1 MSKLD
6 ILNDLPNFT
15 WSPAE
20 TLNYDEEIEKLKDPG
35 STKLSP

>member
-15 WSPAE
+15 WSQAV
-20 TLNYDEEIEKLKDPG
+20 TLNYDEELDKLKDPG
-35 STKLSP
+35 STKLPP